1 MVKFHNSIL
10 NIKKIS
16 DRLMHS
22 RSVIG
27 KDIWNIEVLMAFK
40 RNVP

>member
-16 DRLMHS
+16 DRLMHP
-22 RSVIG
+22 RLVIG

-40 RNVP
+40 RNAP